1 MLNEAKLNCQAMDPF
16 YEPELCRLI
25 QAGLT
30 VLRTRGISFEGTFEY
45 ETEQD
50 DDSGM
55 PLVVGHTCTVTDDW
69 IRTAVLNYELETK
82 KVVVEYGALDHFE
95 KYMQAFTDTVNM
107 MIGTTGY
114 GLSAEDDGG
123 SAGAEE

>member
-45 ETEQD
+45 ETETD

-69 IRTAVLNYELETK
+69 IRTAVLNYVKAKFPATK
-82 KVVVEYGALDHFE
+82 DPE
-95 KYMQAFTDTVNM
+95 KYMRAFTDTVNM

-114 GLSAEDDGG
+114 GLSAEADGG

>member
-69 IRTAVLNYELETK
+69 IRTAVLNYEGE
-82 KVVVEYGALDHFE
+82 VPRNEGSREVHAGVHGHREH
-95 KYMQAFTDTVNM
+95 
-107 MIGTTGY
+107 
-114 GLSAEDDGG
+114 DDRDDRLRP
-123 SAGAEE
+123 ERRR